1 MAFIGQYSAGKS
13 SLINTLLGR
22 QILPGGRV
30 ETTPLLTYISYGA
43 AEGGRLFY
51 TDGDTE
57 DISLETV
64 MDITQSNRVTRN
76 LDNVEH
82 LEIFL
87 NEPILADGMV
97 LLDTPG
103 INTLIKRHEQ
113 LLANSLA
120 LASAIIYVVSG
131 APSRV
136 ALRSCRTS
144 PRTGSSFILCAR
156 IATRLTSGRK
166 VTAKF
171 FARIKKFWRTAICR
185 RLWKLSFLFQTRQ
198 AQNIS
203 ARRKRFA
210 PCFAPKVR
218 TFAASWSGRLLRGL
232 KSWLNVQSRSLK
244 NCGRHSVK
252 KSMSAIKPLRRGAK

>member
-1 MAFIGQYSAGKS
+1 MDSKIFSALSAALTELNDTKNHIESGNFFVAFIGQYSAGKS
-13 SLINTLLGR
+13 SLINNLLGR

-64 MDITQSNRVTRN
+64 MDITQSNRAARN

-103 INTLIKRHEQ
+103 INTLIQRHEQ

-120 LASAIIYVVSG
+120 
-131 APSRV
+131 RE
-136 ALRSCRTS
+136 R
-144 PRTGSSFILCAR
+144 CA
-156 IATRLTSGRK
+156 
-166 VTAKF
+166 V
-171 FARIKKFWRTAICR
+171 
-185 RLWKLSFLFQTRQ
+185 
-198 AQNIS
+198 
-203 ARRKRFA
+203 ARR
-210 PCFAPKVR
+210 
-218 TFAASWSGRLLRGL
+218 
-232 KSWLNVQSRSLK
+232 
-244 NCGRHSVK
+244 H
-252 KSMSAIKPLRRGAK
+252 